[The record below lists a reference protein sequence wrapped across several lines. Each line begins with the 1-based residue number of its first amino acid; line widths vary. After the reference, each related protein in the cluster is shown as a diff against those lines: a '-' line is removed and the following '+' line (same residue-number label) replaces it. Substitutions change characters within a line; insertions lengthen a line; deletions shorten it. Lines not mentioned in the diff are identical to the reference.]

1 MKKMFLTCALIYV
14 TLLGFSQNT
23 DYKVVFD
30 MTSKDP
36 VNQQTVVRET
46 SLIRETNPDANIEV
60 VVYGQGL
67 DLVITSKT
75 TQASAIKDL
84 IANKNVSFKVCALA
98 MKRNNVDESQL
109 LPGVEVVPDGI
120 YEIISKQ
127 KEGWGYIKVSH

>member
-1 MKKMFLTCALIYV
+1 MKKMFLTCALVYV

-98 MKRNNVDESQL
+98 MKRNNVDEAQL

>member
-67 DLVITSKT
+67 DLVITGKT

>member
-67 DLVITSKT
+67 DLVITGKT

-98 MKRNNVDESQL
+98 MKRNNVDEAQL